1 MAQLIVLKK
10 ILRRYDLLMIKKKI
24 KIINKLGLH
33 ARASSKL
40 TQLACTFTSEV
51 FLNKDGI
58 KANAKSIME
67 VLMLAASKNTIILLE
82 ASGPDEKKAILD
94 IEKLF
99 VNYFGEGE

>member
-1 MAQLIVLKK
+1 VLKK

>member
-1 MAQLIVLKK
+1 
-10 ILRRYDLLMIKKKI
+10 MIKKKI

-40 TQLACTFTSEV
+40 TQLACTFTSEI
-51 FLNKDGI
+51 FLIKDENKV
-58 KANAKSIME
+58 NAKSIME

-82 ASGPDEKKAILD
+82 ASGPDEKEAILG

-99 VNYFGEGE
+99 VNYFEEDT